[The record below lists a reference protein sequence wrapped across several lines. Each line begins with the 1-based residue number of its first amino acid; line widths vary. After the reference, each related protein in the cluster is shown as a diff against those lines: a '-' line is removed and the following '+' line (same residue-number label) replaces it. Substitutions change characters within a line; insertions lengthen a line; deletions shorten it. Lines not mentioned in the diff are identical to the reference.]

1 MWNHWN
7 KQISFATILMVI
19 LGWAAAAL
27 AAPSAGDIEALIS
40 KGDLAGARSGIEQ
53 VIQEKPNSAKA
64 YYLYAQILH
73 AQGQAAQARQ
83 ALSTAERLNPA
94 LDFANPTYLAR
105 LKAELG
111 LAGTAGALATRNSA
125 TAPPTGSGRG
135 HLLLPFV
142 GLGLIVLGIV
152 AFMRARARQR
162 RWREQQLAAVNT
174 PLSPRRDE
182 PLDRFA
188 GSGGAVGP
196 TGPMYGSTPPS
207 AGGRPGLT
215 GAATG
220 FLAGLAGGA
229 LANSLFNR
237 GHGTTLPPTE
247 PAPTEPPLTPAPDEE
262 SKPAA
267 ANFDTAGLGDDWG
280 GSGSNVAADSSADF
294 DTPSDFDSGDDSWS

>member
-1 MWNHWN
+1 MRNNWN
-7 KQISFATILMVI
+7 KHRGFATVLMA
-19 LGWAAAAL
+19 LLCWATAAL
-27 AAPSAGDIEALIS
+27 AAPSATDIEALIN

-53 VIQEKPNSAKA
+53 VIREKPNSAKA

-73 AQGQAAQARQ
+73 VQRQDGQARQ
-83 ALSTAERLNPA
+83 ALNTAELLNPA
-94 LDFANPTYLAR
+94 MDFASPAYLAK

-111 LAGTAGALATRNSA
+111 MTGTPSP
-125 TAPPTGSGRG
+125 TAAKPGGGSGWG
-135 HLLLPFV
+135 LLPFV

-196 TGPMYGSTPPS
+196 TGPMYGPTPPP
-207 AGGRPGLT
+207 AGGRPGLA

-229 LANSLFNR
+229 VADSLFNR
-237 GHGTTLPPTE
+237 GHGSTPPSTG
-247 PAPTEPPLTPAPDEE
+247 PTPTEPPLTPAPSEE

-267 ANFDTAGLGDDWG
+267 ANFDTAGLGADW
-280 GSGSNVAADSSADF
+280 SGADSNVASDTSSDF
-294 DTPSDFDSGDDSWS
+294 DTPSDFGSGDDSWS